1 MYMSKITR
9 KKNTGE
15 PGNPGE
21 FGHRVNNA
29 PDTGLGGVQEDL
41 GGTEDDN
48 WDGLSTA
55 KEAEEAEEADVRARQ
70 SKREK
75 DSERASREGA
85 ESLRTDVG
93 PRRRNPRLRA
103 DSGPGVVLMPPGIRA
118 SMEADRALR
127 SMSWETPQ
135 YVKDALERK
144 KKSRLDNQ
152 NSESESE

>member
-1 MYMSKITR
+1 M
-9 KKNTGE
+9 
-15 PGNPGE
+15 
-21 FGHRVNNA
+21 NNA
-29 PDTGLGGVQEDL
+29 PDTGLGGVEEDL
-41 GGTEDDN
+41 GGTEDEN

-55 KEAEEAEEADVRARQ
+55 KETEEADVRARQ

-93 PRRRNPRLRA
+93 PRLRNPRLRT
-103 DSGPGVVLMPPGIRA
+103 DSSQGVVPMPPGIRA

-144 KKSRLDNQ
+144 KKSRLENQ

>member
-1 MYMSKITR
+1 MYMSKIIR

-21 FGHRVNNA
+21 WGHRVNSA
-29 PDTGLGGVQEDL
+29 PDTGLGGVQQDL
-41 GGTEDDN
+41 GEAEDDN

-55 KEAEEAEEADVRARQ
+55 KETEEDAYRARQ
-70 SKREK
+70 SKRER

-93 PRRRNPRLRA
+93 PRIRRPRNQDYA
-103 DSGPGVVLMPPGIRA
+103 TDSDQGVVPMPPGIRA